1 MSIDKA
7 PAIIIGLDSMQG
19 LQSARVLASHG
30 IPVIGLAE
38 EKHDHG
44 CHTNVCSK
52 IVITKTEGKEL
63 IDTLLKL
70 GKTLKQKAVMF
81 TCQEK
86 NVLAVSKERD
96 ELKDYYHIIL
106 PEHKIVDV
114 FMDKEKFY
122 EYAIN
127 HKLPVPKTF
136 TIKNLSELN
145 EIDSQI
151 RYPCILKPSSKSSEW
166 IKKTSLK
173 AFAINSKEE
182 FQKIFSEYIHFTDS
196 FIISEWISGPDTN
209 HFTCNS
215 YFNKNGEEL
224 VSYVSRKV
232 RQWPPKT
239 GQGCFAEEVRND
251 EVLNLSI
258 KIFKDAGF
266 KGLTYLDLKKDD
278 ITGNYFI
285 IEPNIGRPTGRAAMA
300 EASGVDYLYTMY
312 CDLLN
317 LPLPENRKQLYKGVK
332 WMHIRRD
339 LMVFFVLWW
348 KGEITFSQWWKSLK
362 GPKVFAV
369 YSKKDPLPFFFDFFR
384 VFKSL
389 FK

>member
-1 MSIDKA
+1 MNNSKA

-19 LQSARVLASHG
+19 LQSARVLASYG
-30 IPVIGLAE
+30 IPVFGLAE
-38 EKHDHG
+38 DKHDHG
-44 CHTNVCSK
+44 CHTNVCK
-52 IVITKTEGKEL
+52 EIIITKTEGEYL
-63 IDTLLKL
+63 IRTLLDLAKRL
-70 GKTLKQKAVMF
+70 NQKAVIF

-86 NVLAVSKERD
+86 NVLTVSKERLR
-96 ELKDYYHIIL
+96 LKDYYHINF
-106 PEHKIVDV
+106 PEHEIVDI
-114 FMDKEKFY
+114 FMDKDKFY
-122 EYAIN
+122 DYAIKHN
-127 HKLPVPKTF
+127 LPVPKTF
-136 TIKNLSELN
+136 TIKNLVELN
-145 EIDSQI
+145 EIHSQI
-151 RYPCILKPSSKSSEW
+151 RYPFILKPAAKSSEW
-166 IKKTSLK
+166 INKTSVK
-173 AFAINSKEE
+173 AFVINSKEE
-182 FQKIFSEYIHFTDS
+182 LLKIFNEYINYTNA

-215 YFNKNGEEL
+215 YFDTNGEEL
-224 VSYVSRKV
+224 VSYVSKKV

-278 ITGNYFI
+278 ATGNYFI

-300 EASGVDYLYTMY
+300 EASGVEYLYTMY

-317 LPLPENRKQLYKGVK
+317 LPLPQNRTQLYNSVK

-339 LMVFFVLWW
+339 LMLFFVLWR
-348 KGEITFSQWWKSLK
+348 KHEITFNQWWGSLK
-362 GPKVFAV
+362 GKKVFAV

-384 VFKSL
+384 VLKSVFK
-389 FK
+389 